1 MASRISW
8 RELVPASSSIPAEGG
23 KIAHGRLV
31 ADARRDC
38 VLYLP
43 GWSGTSVGLSFRMT
57 ADGWVPDNTQPH
69 TLPREPAQPPYA
81 FWDESRGGV
90 AYWMLISEGMQS
102 VPHGLL
108 IRPEGVTRIETTGE
122 GPVGPFIVTFEP
134 GVLFGYDVGR
144 GVTVAMTAEAVFEL
158 DAAGVWRRVAAIEPR
173 LLPATLVPTGRGAMY
188 DAAGQRLLFIATD
201 FSNVMPVVLAW
212 DGKELRPIPTD
223 SMPRRMLW
231 NGPTY
236 FVRPGG
242 PPTYLRSGEGTAY
255 ELRGETWV
263 EAGTPGGRTPVFRGV
278 IAAAARSGPIVL
290 GPGSYE
296 KPGSTADEQVFYRLG
311 EGRCTRQGASQ
322 RGPGEAAQSAPRLLA
337 ASRDGVF
344 ALLGS
349 GELRRLR
356 PSAEGLSAASPERA
370 NAAAFA
376 VGCSGLLCVTRT
388 GALQRFREG
397 QWSEIAP
404 PERGLAGRTDLR
416 LAHDPATDRCVAWG
430 GRTGTTLHYDTW
442 IASAGKWACIATED
456 PFLFNASRKR
466 DGRDKRSARHH
477 LVYDPGL
484 RHVLLFSDG
493 EVVALQPSGWVP
505 VPCLDLRTTLRTGEY
520 AVLPADGEI
529 LVLGFSEG
537 GLTRFDA
544 VACSYLENAERP
556 DGSTHL
562 ASAIEDHPAH
572 ADLVFDPTT
581 HELLLFGDAELRPT
595 HALPLERAFARAR
608 AQGPRAGFA
617 QRNLLLPSVIEDA
630 VAQVVDRAV
639 MELTSAEVQ
648 RLTGLSL
655 GNCPDFLR
663 RELGIRWWRQ
673 KGETTL
679 AAAREA
685 QANLATSADSGEQ
698 DADPEGADSAQH
710 ADRSGDDLAAK
721 VSPDDCLEP
730 FLSQFVARLQ
740 PPWP

>member
-8 RELVPASSSIPAEGG
+8 RELAPAVSSIPAEGG

-31 ADARRDC
+31 ADVRRDC

-43 GWSGTSVGLSFRMT
+43 GWSGTTVGCSFRMT
-57 ADGWVPDNTQPH
+57 ADGWVPDNTRPH

-81 FWDESRGGV
+81 FFDESRGGV
-90 AYWMLISEGMQS
+90 AYWTLIGEGGQS
-102 VPHGLL
+102 LPHGLL
-108 IRPEGVTRIETTGE
+108 IRPEGVTPIETTGE
-122 GPVGPFIVTFEP
+122 GPVGPFLVTFEP
-134 GVLFGYDVGR
+134 GVMFGYDVGR
-144 GVTVAMTAEAVFEL
+144 GVTVALTAEAVFEL
-158 DAAGVWRRVAAIEPR
+158 DAAGGWRRVKAVEPR
-173 LLPATLVPTGRGAMY
+173 LLPAALVPSGRGAMY

-212 DGKELRPIPTD
+212 DGAQLRSLATD

-263 EAGTPGGRTPVFRGV
+263 EVGAPGGRTPVFRGV
-278 IAAAARSGPIVL
+278 IAAAAASGPIVL

-296 KPGSTADEQVFYRLG
+296 KPGSTADEQVFYQLS

-322 RGPGEAAQSAPRLLA
+322 RGPGEASQSAPRLLT
-337 ASRDGVF
+337 ASSDGVF

-349 GELRRLR
+349 GELRRVR
-356 PSAEGLSAASPERA
+356 PRAEGLSAASPERA
-370 NAAAFA
+370 SAAAFA
-376 VGCSGLLCVTRT
+376 AGSCGLLCITRT
-388 GALQRFREG
+388 GALQRFFDG
-397 QWSEIAP
+397 KWSELAP
-404 PERGLAGRTDLR
+404 PEPGIEGRTDLR
-416 LAHDPATDRCVAWG
+416 LVHDPAKDRQVVWG
-430 GRTGTTLHYDTW
+430 GRTGTRLHNDTW
-442 IASAGKWACIATED
+442 VASEGQWTQIATED
-456 PFLFNASRKR
+456 PFLFNASRSR
-466 DGRDKRSARHH
+466 DGRDRRSARHR
-477 LVYDPGL
+477 LIYDPGL
-484 RHVLLFSDG
+484 RQVLLFSDG

-520 AVLPADGEI
+520 AVLEADGEI
-529 LVLGFSEG
+529 LVFGFSEG
-537 GLTRFDA
+537 CLTRFDA
-544 VACSYLENAERP
+544 VACSYLESTERP

-562 ASAIEDHPAH
+562 ASAVEEHPAH
-572 ADLVFDPTT
+572 ADLVFDPTPR
-581 HELLLFGDAELRPT
+581 ELLLFGDSELRPT
-595 HALPLERAFARAR
+595 HSLPLERAFARAR

-617 QRNLLLPSVIEDA
+617 LRNPLLPAVIEDA

-639 MELTSAEVQ
+639 VELNSAEVQ

-663 RELGIRWWRQ
+663 RELGIKWWRQ

-679 AAAREA
+679 AAVREA
-685 QANLATSADSGEQ
+685 QARLFASADSDCEDTEAAGGER
-698 DADPEGADSAQH
+698 AEG
-710 ADRSGDDLAAK
+710 ADRSGEDLAAR

-730 FLSQFVARLQ
+730 FLRQFVARLY

>member
-8 RELVPASSSIPAEGG
+8 RELAPNVSSIPAEGG

-31 ADARRDC
+31 ADPRRDC

-43 GWSGTSVGLSFRMT
+43 GWIGTTVGCSFRMV

-90 AYWMLISEGMQS
+90 AYWTLIGEGSSS

-122 GPVGPFIVTFEP
+122 APAGPFLVTFEP

-144 GVTVAMTAEAVFEL
+144 AVTVALTAEAVFEL
-158 DAAGVWRRVAAIEPR
+158 DAAGVWRRVAAIEAR
-173 LLPATLVPTGRGAMY
+173 LLPATLVPAGRGAMY

-201 FSNVMPVVLAW
+201 FSNVMPVVRAW
-212 DGKELRPIPTD
+212 DGQQLRPIAID

-242 PPTYLRSGEGTAY
+242 PPTCLRSGDGTAY
-255 ELRGETWV
+255 ELRGDTWV
-263 EAGTPGGRTPVFRGV
+263 EAGAPGGRTPVFRGV
-278 IAAAARSGPIVL
+278 ITAAARSGPIVL

-311 EGRCTRQGASQ
+311 EGLCTRQGASQ
-322 RGPGEAAQSAPRLLA
+322 RGPGSAAQSAPRLLT
-337 ASRDGVF
+337 ASSDGVF

-356 PSAEGLSAASPERA
+356 PRAEGLSAASPERA
-370 NAAAFA
+370 NAAAFTA
-376 VGCSGLLCVTRT
+376 GASGLLCITRT
-388 GALQRFREG
+388 GALQRFRDGE
-397 QWSEIAP
+397 WSELAP
-404 PERGLAGRTDLR
+404 PEPGLAGRTDLR
-416 LAHDPATDRCVAWG
+416 LVHDPETDRYVVWG
-430 GRTGTTLHYDTW
+430 GRTGTTLHSDTW
-442 IASAGKWACIATED
+442 TASAGRWERIATAD
-456 PFLFNASRKR
+456 PFLFLASRTR
-466 DGRDKRSARHH
+466 DGRDKRSARHR
-477 LVYDPGL
+477 LIYDPGL
-484 RHVLLFSDG
+484 RQVLLFSDG

-505 VPCLDLRTTLRTGEY
+505 VPCLDLGTTMRTGEY
-520 AVLPADGEI
+520 AVMEADGEL
-529 LVLGFSEG
+529 LVFGFSEG
-537 GLTRFDA
+537 CLTRFDA
-544 VACSYLENAERP
+544 VACSYLESADRP

-562 ASAIEDHPAH
+562 SSAIEAHPAH

-581 HELLLFGDAELRPT
+581 RELLLFGDAELRPT
-595 HALPLERAFARAR
+595 HSLLLERAFARAR

-617 QRNLLLPSVIEDA
+617 LRNPILPSVIEAA
-630 VAQVVDRAV
+630 VAQVVDRAL
-639 MELTSAEVQ
+639 MELTSAEVK

-663 RELGIRWWRQ
+663 REIGIKWWRQ

-685 QANLATSADSGEQ
+685 QASLAASS
-698 DADPEGADSAQH
+698 DPEDAESDSEDGES
-710 ADRSGDDLAAK
+710 ADRSGDDLAARIA
-721 VSPDDCLEP
+721 PDDCLEP
-730 FLSQFVARLQ
+730 FLRQLLARFQ
-740 PPWP
+740 PSWP

>member
-1 MASRISW
+1 MTSRISW
-8 RELVPASSSIPAEGG
+8 RELAPAQSSIPAEGG

-43 GWSGTSVGLSFRMT
+43 GWSGTSVGTSFRMT
-57 ADGWVPDNTQPH
+57 PDGWVPENTQPY
-69 TLPREPAQPPYA
+69 TLPREPAQPPFA

-90 AYWMLISEGMQS
+90 AYWTLIAEGLQS

-108 IRPEGVTRIETTGE
+108 IRPEGVTRIETSGE
-122 GPVGPFIVTFEP
+122 GPVGPFLVTFEP

-144 GVTVAMTAEAVFEL
+144 GVTMAMTAEAVFEL
-158 DAAGVWRRVAAIEPR
+158 DAAGVWRRAAAIEPR
-173 LLPATLVPTGRGAMY
+173 LLPATLVPAGRGAMY

-212 DGKELRPIPTD
+212 DGKQLRPIATD

-242 PPTYLRSGEGTAY
+242 PPTYLRSGDGTAY

-263 EAGTPGGRTPVFRGV
+263 EAGAPGGRTPVFRGV
-278 IAAAARSGPIVL
+278 ITAAARSGPIVL

-296 KPGSTADEQVFYRLG
+296 KPGSTADEQVFYRLE
-311 EGRCTRQGASQ
+311 EGRCTRQGSAQ
-322 RGPGEAAQSAPRLLA
+322 RGPGEAAQHAPRLLT
-337 ASRDGVF
+337 ASSDGVF
-344 ALLGS
+344 VLLGS

-370 NAAAFA
+370 GAAAFTA
-376 VGCSGLLCVTRT
+376 GSNGLLCVTRT
-388 GALQRFREG
+388 GALQRFRDG

-404 PERGLAGRTDLR
+404 PETGLAGRTDLR
-416 LAHDPATDRCVAWG
+416 VVHDPTTDRCVAWG
-430 GRTGTTLHYDTW
+430 GRTGSTLHSDTW
-442 IASAGKWACIATED
+442 IASEGRWAQIATED
-456 PFLFNASRKR
+456 PFLFNASRIR
-466 DGRDKRSARHH
+466 DGRDKRSARHR
-477 LVYDPGL
+477 LIYDPGL

-505 VPCLDLRTTLRTGEY
+505 VPCLDLRTTMRTGEY
-520 AVLPADGEI
+520 AVMEAGGEI
-529 LVLGFSEG
+529 LVFGFSEG
-537 GLTRFDA
+537 CLTRFDA
-544 VACSYLENAERP
+544 VACSYLETTERP

-581 HELLLFGDAELRPT
+581 RELLLFGDAELRPT
-595 HALPLERAFARAR
+595 HSLPLERPFARAR

-617 QRNLLLPSVIEDA
+617 QRNLLLPSLIEDA

-639 MELTSAEVQ
+639 RELNSAEVQ

-663 RELGIRWWRQ
+663 RELGIKWWRQ

-679 AAAREA
+679 AAVREA
-685 QANLATSADSGEQ
+685 QASLSASTDSDEEDTDAAGGEGVQ
-698 DADPEGADSAQH
+698 S
-710 ADRSGDDLAAK
+710 ADRSGDDLAARAA
-721 VSPDDCLEP
+721 PDDCLEP
-730 FLSQFVARLQ
+730 FLRQLVARMH